1 MSDPKTVA
9 QRTDRMIDRM
19 LGGDRLA
26 LARLITQ
33 VENRTAA
40 LPAIMKAV
48 YPRAHGA
55 YVVGVTGPPGAGKST
70 VVDRLTVLLR
80 AEGATVGVVAVDP
93 SSPFTGGAVLGDR
106 IRMQAHALDPGVFIR
121 SMATRG
127 SHGGLAR
134 ATGDT
139 ITLLAAAGYAWVLVE
154 TVGVGQT
161 ELDIMKLADTT
172 VVVLVPESGDAIQ
185 TMKAGLMEAADVFL
199 VNKADR
205 SGAPALMAELTFAA
219 HLSLTSAAS
228 PKNIGWEIPVLSAE
242 AQSGVGIAELLA
254 DVRRHRAALEAAGAL
269 AARRRA
275 RGREAVKRLMLDAVR
290 QKDEAAP
297 AAAPRLD
304 RIRERVALVGKHA
317 LGQAKTLSQAY
328 PGVMHAIMFW
338 GFLALFMGT
347 VLATIDYDITVPLL
361 GYKLL
366 KGSFY
371 LVYETVLDLFGL
383 FFVLGLGMA
392 LWRRFVLRPERIDPT
407 ARFAGALAL
416 LLVINVTGFVIEACR
431 LAAVRPAWA
440 AWSPVGWF
448 LAQGMRAAG
457 MSEGAL
463 RATHLSVWLFHAA
476 VSLAFVAVIPYSYFV
491 HLITTPLNIFFAKL
505 GPRGELREEDVER
518 RREQVDEVRVRDDR
532 DERERDRGVKEP
544 DGEVRR
550 PERALRHARGQHPD
564 RKSVV

>member
-48 YPRAHGA
+48 YPRAHGV

-275 RGREAVKRLMLDAVR
+275 RRREELKTLLLDEVR
-290 QKDEAAP
+290 QKV
-297 AAAPRLD
+297 
-304 RIRERVALVGKHA
+304 ER
-317 LGQAKTLSQAY
+317 
-328 PGVMHAIMFW
+328 
-338 GFLALFMGT
+338 
-347 VLATIDYDITVPLL
+347 
-361 GYKLL
+361 
-366 KGSFY
+366 
-371 LVYETVLDLFGL
+371 
-383 FFVLGLGMA
+383 
-392 LWRRFVLRPERIDPT
+392 
-407 ARFAGALAL
+407 ALA
-416 LLVINVTGFVIEACR
+416 GGE
-431 LAAVRPAWA
+431 LARTVDAV
-440 AWSPVGWF
+440 V
-448 LAQGMRAAG
+448 
-457 MSEGAL
+457 EGAL
-463 RATHLSVWLFHAA
+463 D
-476 VSLAFVAVIPYSYFV
+476 PYSAV
-491 HLITTPLNIFFAKL
+491 QAILTV
-505 GPRGELREEDVER
+505 LRLE
-518 RREQVDEVRVRDDR
+518 
-532 DERERDRGVKEP
+532 
-544 DGEVRR
+544 
-550 PERALRHARGQHPD
+550 
-564 RKSVV
+564 SS